1 MAGFGTSWSI
11 WLAGFTAMA
20 QFVGMLASMLLVER
34 LGRRTLLLSS
44 LAAVIMALLAIG
56 TTTTTTTDQAAAHP
70 CRQAHT
76 TFRVSLPVSGLS
88 FYLSLVDS
96 APVLTAD
103 SECSSVSNVILGS
116 LPVETC
122 FRCVQIAGCGYCPSE
137 SACLKGNATMDVGG
151 TCSAAEW
158 EFQVGVRPVHP

>member
-56 TTTTTTTDQAAAHP
+56 TTTTPPPKQPPTPADK
-70 CRQAHT
+70 AHT
-76 TFRVSLPVSGLS
+76 TLRVPLPVSGLS